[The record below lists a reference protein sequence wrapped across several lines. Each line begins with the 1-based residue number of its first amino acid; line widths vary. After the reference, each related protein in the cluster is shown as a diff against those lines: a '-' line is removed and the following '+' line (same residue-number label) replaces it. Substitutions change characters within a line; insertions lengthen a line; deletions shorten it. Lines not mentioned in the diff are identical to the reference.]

1 VTISWD
7 DRLPPTPPHAGGAP
21 WTGAVPPTP
30 PPVVRFGPPRRRS
43 GRVWLVVAA
52 LVVVLA
58 LVTAAYL
65 VAAAS

>member
-7 DRLPPTPPHAGGAP
+7 DRPQPTPPAVGGAP

-30 PPVVRFGPPRRRS
+30 PPAERLRARRRS
-43 GRVWLVVAA
+43 GRAWLVMAA
-52 LVVVLA
+52 LVVTLA